1 MISAY
6 GVKKVVYQDDY
17 EQNDP
22 ELIKSIFDFNNIE
35 LIQIK
40 EEVQDQS
47 DLSQKR
53 TVELPPNDNFTI
65 R

>member
-6 GVKKVVYQDDY
+6 GVEKVVYQDDY

-22 ELIKSIFDFNNIE
+22 ELIKGILDFNNIE

-40 EEVQDQS
+40 EEAQEQS

-53 TVELPPNDNFTI
+53 KVELPPDDHFTI